1 MIPQRLI
8 SGCELSGRK
17 MEKRSG
23 KPIALAVPP
32 LNDQVAPQCQI
43 LDLELRRIVGACRGA
58 DSAGWKPPNWCGR
71 LLFKLGDDIMYIER
85 NGSRIL
91 AAYLDEQ
98 FPGQEWLPIESRALQ
113 VFLATAPSV
122 GRGCRRPTRRVAGDW
137 SLPL

>member
-1 MIPQRLI
+1 MQGHVNFRVFSLGGLSAHAVARLVLGGNA
-8 SGCELSGRK
+8 SKWVGR
-17 MEKRSG
+17 
-23 KPIALAVPP
+23 
-32 LNDQVAPQCQI
+32 
-43 LDLELRRIVGACRGA
+43 
-58 DSAGWKPPNWCGR
+58 W
-71 LLFKLGDDIMYIER
+71 FKLGDYIMYIER

>member
-1 MIPQRLI
+1 
-8 SGCELSGRK
+8 
-17 MEKRSG
+17 
-23 KPIALAVPP
+23 
-32 LNDQVAPQCQI
+32 
-43 LDLELRRIVGACRGA
+43 
-58 DSAGWKPPNWCGR
+58 
-71 LLFKLGDDIMYIER
+71 MYIER

-122 GRGCRRPTRRVAGDW
+122 GRGCRRPMRRVTGDW